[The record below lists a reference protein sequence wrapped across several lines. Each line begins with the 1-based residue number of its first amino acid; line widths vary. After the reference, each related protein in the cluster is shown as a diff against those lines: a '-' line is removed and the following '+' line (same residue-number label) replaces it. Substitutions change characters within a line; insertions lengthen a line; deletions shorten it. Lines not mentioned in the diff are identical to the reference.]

1 MVASWC
7 LVLLALGTPAHF
19 VELRPGMA
27 LADTYGIGGADA
39 SPWAVPLHVTSVLAV
54 IALAGLARGTAS
66 ATRSATD
73 ERPGRRSITTSD
85 MPPGGWLSLALMVLG
100 GRG

>member
-19 VELRPGMA
+19 VELRSGMA

-54 IALAGLARGTAS
+54 IALVGLARGTAS
-66 ATRSATD
+66 ATRSATG
-73 ERPGRRSITTSD
+73 ERSGRRSITTSD
-85 MPPGGWLSLALMVLG
+85 MPPGDWFSMALMVLA